1 MIQEI
6 QQVVH
11 HLEDP
16 RLLLYAE
23 ESLDKILNHQF
34 PLMESDGRI
43 NVCDSTLS
51 AQLELKCLI

>member
-1 MIQEI
+1 MVQEI

-16 RLLLYAE
+16 QLLLYA
-23 ESLDKILNHQF
+23 ESLDKILNLQF

-43 NVCDSTLS
+43 NVCDSILS